1 MRCEIVIISDENS
14 KARCSNE
21 VFPSILSILKVSCR
35 NKHLITHST
44 MIWKILQEKKIPYI
58 ENFIL
63 TACFEGSSLQKT
75 RLD

>member
-63 TACFEGSSLQKT
+63 TACFEGSSNKKT